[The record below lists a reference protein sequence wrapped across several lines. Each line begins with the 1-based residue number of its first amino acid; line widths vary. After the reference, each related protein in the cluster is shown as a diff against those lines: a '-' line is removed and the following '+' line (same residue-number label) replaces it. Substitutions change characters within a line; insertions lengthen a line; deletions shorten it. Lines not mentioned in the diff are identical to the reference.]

1 MNGVWEVFDFAW
13 GDPAQNSLDASII
26 DDADDN
32 DDEASGPNGM
42 IPMAIEDGA
51 LSDSSEGEVPT
62 TQPEQSM
69 EQEGNPV
76 LESQL
81 EMEYGTQPEPEP
93 SDIEGEHD
101 AQTEMVPGLPDHL
114 NPDLVND
121 SQLDDPFADFTIL
134 ESPVDP
140 EPKSSPSP
148 ASGLQPDA
156 PAEAVAPAKKD
167 EMPPPPPVDPA
178 LLERKRKVM
187 ARMAEIRLEF
197 PKSPIVSKTV

>member
-13 GDPAQNSLDASII
+13 SDPAQNSLDTSII
-26 DDADDN
+26 DDADD

-69 EQEGNPV
+69 KLEGDPA

-81 EMEYGTQPEPEP
+81 DMEYATQPEP

-101 AQTEMVPGLPDHL
+101 AQTEMVPGRILRMIPNWMIHSLILP
-114 NPDLVND
+114 
-121 SQLDDPFADFTIL
+121 S
-134 ESPVDP
+134 
-140 EPKSSPSP
+140 
-148 ASGLQPDA
+148 
-156 PAEAVAPAKKD
+156 
-167 EMPPPPPVDPA
+167 
-178 LLERKRKVM
+178 
-187 ARMAEIRLEF
+187 
-197 PKSPIVSKTV
+197 